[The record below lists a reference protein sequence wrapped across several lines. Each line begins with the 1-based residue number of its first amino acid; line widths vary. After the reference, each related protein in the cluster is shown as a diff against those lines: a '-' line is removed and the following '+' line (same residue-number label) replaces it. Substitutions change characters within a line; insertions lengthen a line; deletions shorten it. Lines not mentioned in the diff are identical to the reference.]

1 MTYYARNLPHWH
13 PAGRTLFVTW
23 RLYGSIPA
31 AVREKLNR
39 RSALKGGRQ
48 FARFDKYLDHRDRG
62 PFFLRDERIANLV
75 VASLRHGREIGH
87 YILHAYVVM
96 PNHVHVLLDPLVD
109 LSRCTRGIKNPTA
122 RDANRLLGRTGRPFW
137 QDESFDHW
145 VRNGSEFERIVWYI
159 ENNPVSAGLVHKANN
174 WRWSSAY
181 GREAE

>member
-96 PNHVHVLLDPLVD
+96 PNHVHVL
-109 LSRCTRGIKNPTA
+109 
-122 RDANRLLGRTGRPFW
+122 
-137 QDESFDHW
+137 
-145 VRNGSEFERIVWYI
+145 
-159 ENNPVSAGLVHKANN
+159 
-174 WRWSSAY
+174 
-181 GREAE
+181 